1 MSENLPQLRRM
12 PHQYKKYIV
21 AYLEERLSNPN
32 AEQALKSLRE
42 IFNHDELEKTL
53 GYKTK
58 NGSIKRIKL
67 ARVRYILGVYNNPE
81 FPCLVEVEPDKIV
94 TVDYHDVKY

>member
-1 MSENLPQLRRM
+1 MSQPPPRLKQIS
-12 PHQYKKYIV
+12 HHYKKFIV
-21 AYLEERLSNPN
+21 SYLEERLSNPN

-42 IFNHDELEKTL
+42 IFNHDELEKSL

-67 ARVRYILGVYNNPE
+67 WEVCHILGVRNDPE
-81 FPCLVEVEPDKIV
+81 FPCLVEVEPNKIV
-94 TVDYHDVKY
+94 TVDYYDMKY